1 MNLEEWRAA
10 RAAGEPGTLPSGLTV
25 VLQKVHIMDLVSQ
38 GKIPQQL
45 QPALERQLGHSNNK
59 SQQMTTDELAAY
71 YELTGIVALACIK
84 EPQGLTAE
92 ELPAEDKI
100 AIYTWAMEGT
110 QKLQPFRRQEK
121 KLMESA

>member
-100 AIYTWAMEGT
+100 AVYQWAMEGA

>member
-10 RAAGEPGTLPSGLTV
+10 RAAGEPGTLPSGLSV

-45 QPALERQLGHSNNK
+45 QPALERQLSHSK
-59 SQQMTTDELAAY
+59 EKPQQMTTDELAAY
-71 YELTGIVALACIK
+71 YELTGIVTIACIK

-100 AIYTWAMEGT
+100 AVYQWAMEGA

-121 KLMESA
+121 KLVESA

>member
-10 RAAGEPGTLPSGLTV
+10 RAAGEPGTLPSGLNV

-45 QPALERQLGHSNNK
+45 QPALERQLGHSKEK

-84 EPQGLTAE
+84 EPRGLTAE

-100 AIYTWAMEGT
+100 AVYQWAMEGA

-121 KLMESA
+121 KPMESA